1 LTQEARI
8 MACDCPEDDATV
20 AAASAALDAA
30 LAGGGIAEATVDGA
44 TTKLYPLKD
53 LIEADRYARSRCASG
68 RAHRGLRFTR
78 LVPPGTT

>member
-53 LIEADRYARSRCASG
+53 LIEAKKYADSRCAG
-68 RAHRGLRFTR
+68 RRPFFGIRVARG
-78 LVPPGTT
+78 VPPGTT